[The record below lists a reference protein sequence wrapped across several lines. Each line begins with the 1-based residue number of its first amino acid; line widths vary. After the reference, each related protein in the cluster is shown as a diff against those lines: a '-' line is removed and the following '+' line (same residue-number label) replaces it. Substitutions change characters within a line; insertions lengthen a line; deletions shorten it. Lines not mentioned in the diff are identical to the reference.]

1 MALLSLFA
9 AARAFADLNSPA
21 VVAGSATVA
30 TQGSTTTVN
39 QTSARA
45 VINWQDFSI
54 AAGDL
59 MRFVQPDATS
69 ATLNRVVG
77 TASSSL
83 LGGLE
88 ANGRIY
94 LINPNGVLIG
104 AGARIDTAGFLA
116 ATLDV
121 TDADFMRGGDL
132 LFTGDS
138 AAAVQNLGSI
148 NALGGDIFLIAR
160 KVENAGTLHAPQGTA
175 ALAAGSEVLLTTGGD
190 ERVFVRA
197 GTTAGEIASSGAI
210 TSATAEL
217 KAAGGNSYALAINHT
232 GVVRATGTAVRD
244 GQVWLVADGGAVRSS
259 GGISAASHDGARGGE
274 VRVLGD
280 EVTLANGAR
289 IDVSGRHAGG
299 TALIG
304 GDYQGAN
311 AAVLNAEKTVI
322 ESGAS
327 IRADATEAGDG
338 GRVIVWADGS
348 TSFRGD
354 ISARGG
360 EAGGDGGFAEV
371 SGKNFLNYRGTVD
384 LRAPAGRTGT
394 LLLDPDDIIIV
405 PAGPD
410 LNGDTVTGDDLLG
423 NIAAYEFPGLVSVI
437 TAGAVSS
444 FLGGANL
451 SLAATSSITV
461 QSAITWSAGTTLTL
475 NAGNS
480 IAVNATINGGALG
493 STSLISGG
501 TINLNGSVVG
511 SLLTLNHASALSQ
524 TAGTVSVTQLNLQGA
539 GNVGTSGVPLAT
551 DLGTVVLNKSGGNT
565 FISDLGAFTL
575 QGTSAGAT
583 TVYAN
588 NTITLGSLSSSALT
602 VQSFGN
608 IAVNSLATVSTSGG
622 ALTLNSDAFDAGSGN
637 ITLNSGSS
645 LISNGGNITLG
656 GGASP
661 TTTAASGTSRG
672 IQLNGAT
679 INSGSGNISLRGR
692 ATSNGFGVD
701 LLNGA
706 SITTTTGAISVV
718 GTAVGSGSTR
728 RGVSLTGS
736 SITTQTGAI
745 TLNGTVTN
753 GSMDAFG
760 VITLGGSSIASTGA
774 SGAGAINITGAV
786 NNSSQS
792 SGDNQAGVDLEGG
805 VSVTSVSADIN
816 VTGTGGWSSSVGA
829 HGIAVNGTIASS
841 GGGAVTLTGTTVA
854 TSPSAQGIRTFGT
867 TNLGSATGTGTLT
880 LIANTMDLAGTT
892 ALRGTGGLV
901 IRPFTATTEMGV
913 GTGESGTLQLS
924 NAELDTIAD
933 GFSQITFGGSTTG
946 TIRTGTYIFK
956 DPVRFQNNN
965 NIFFNGALATGS
977 GGQAGTVNAVTT
989 GSILFG
995 TGASITTQGQ
1005 AVVLHAD
1012 SDSVD
1017 GGNIRIRDASIT
1029 TNGGAITLGGNN
1041 DPASQPARG
1050 VVGGG
1055 HVSDMSGIYLNR
1067 ATLNS
1072 GGGNISFNG
1081 RGATGSVAD
1090 AAGVMIENGSSIDS
1104 GTGTISI
1111 TGTGVGSNAGHIG
1124 INIRAVDAFGGASQ
1138 GGSTL
1143 TSANT
1148 GSLAIHLTG
1157 TGSSSGTNSAGVVVQ
1172 GASSLNASAGG
1183 SWIVGTGSGTDA
1195 ANHGIS
1201 LLTGASITATN
1212 ELLSFTGTGGTN
1224 AQGINVTGSSTIT
1237 SGSGNLSLAADTMN
1251 LAGSSISGPGTLY
1264 VRTRSAGT
1272 SLGLGDGA
1280 AGSLHL
1286 SNAELATIAN
1296 GFELLD
1302 FGTGN
1307 GHGTV
1312 DVRTVAFKDA
1322 VTINVASGTG
1332 TIQVNGALSTGS
1344 GNESGAIT
1352 LNAGADILVAGTG
1365 SVTTQGQAITLDSDR
1380 DNSGEGG
1387 IKLNIG
1393 SWLLS
1398 NGGNITLE
1406 GGSASNGYARGS
1418 AATDFRGIHIIGSN
1432 ISSGAGNIT
1441 LRGTGGTPGN
1451 SDAPVGVDIVGSSFV
1466 QTSSGSLTINGVG
1479 GAGNTALGVS
1489 IFNNA
1494 QVRTTGGGSIN
1505 ITGSSAAT
1513 GTFAAGVN
1521 IETGASVAAQN
1532 GGGVTLTG
1540 TGSSGGAGAL
1550 NHGVVIQN
1558 SSLVV
1563 ASGTGGLTIQGTA
1576 GAGSSGIATLI
1587 GTNFI
1592 GNTVASNFTG
1602 PLTLTADTL
1611 SLANVLIRGAGTL
1624 LIQPLNASTTMGVGD
1639 GATGTF
1645 NLTNTELGT
1654 IQDGFSFITIGRTDS
1669 SGAMTIGTAAF
1680 KDNVTLR
1687 SMSGGSGSI
1696 TVNGPLST
1704 GSSSAAGSITLISG
1718 ANTTIAS
1725 GGSITTQGSNVTVS
1739 ASGEFNQNAGTTIAT
1754 NGGSFSATMA
1764 TGATLGGTINA
1775 GAGLVTL
1782 NNAANSI
1789 DDSTGGTI
1797 NAGSLRLLGT
1807 TNVTLDNATHTVGTV
1822 AGSVTGNVTLNSDAL
1837 TVGTAGPTTGL
1848 NVGANNVTL
1857 RTRTGDLTLASGASI
1872 VSTAASGT
1880 SITLVSA
1887 DQFINNAGAS
1897 ALDPG
1902 SGRFLVWSQTPVND
1916 TRGGIPYDFKQYNA
1930 TFGVTTPAQSSGN
1943 GFLYTLAP
1951 TITTSLARSV
1961 SRTYNGTDAATLTGT
1976 NYLTAGAVDSDVVT
1990 LTLPTAGTFDTRH
2003 VGTGKT
2009 VFVTGL
2015 AIDSVTNGSAAVYGY
2030 QLSTTTLSGPIGTI
2044 TPATLT
2050 PGLTGTVTK
2059 VYDATTAAT
2068 LANENYTLGGIF
2080 LSDVVNLN
2088 NPTSGTYDN
2097 ANAGTGKTITVTGLA
2112 ISGADAGN
2120 YTLSSTSA
2128 SGAIG
2133 TITPKNV
2140 VVTALGG
2147 GSIYGAGGTNPGLT
2161 ATGLVGGQDESVLTG
2176 LANDFAITTTTNAG
2190 SYTLS
2195 VVGTLTNGN
2204 YNVTTRND
2212 GTWVVSPKDIVVT
2225 ANGGT
2230 SIYGAG
2236 GTNPGFTA
2244 TGLVNAQD
2252 ESVLTGLA
2260 NNFAITTATNA
2271 GSYTLAVT
2279 GTLTNGNYN
2288 VTTRNDGTWV
2298 VSPKDI
2304 VVTATGGT
2312 STYGDSPTN
2321 PGFTATGLVNSQDVS
2336 VLTGLANNFAITNTT
2351 NAGGYTLAV
2360 TGTLTNGNYNVI
2372 TSNTGSWTVS
2382 PKDITVTAN
2391 GGTSIYGAGG
2401 TNPGFTATGLVNAQD
2416 ESVLTGLANNFAITT
2431 ATNAGSY
2438 TLAVTGTLT
2447 NGNYNVTTRNDGTW
2461 VVSPKD
2467 IVVTATGGTSTYG
2480 DSPTNPGFT
2489 ATGLVNGQD
2498 ESVLTGLANNF
2509 AITNTTN
2516 AGSHTLAVTGA
2527 LTNGNYHITTRNDG
2541 TWVVSP
2547 KGITVTA
2554 LGGRSSYGSSPA
2566 NPGFTATGLVNGQDV
2581 SVLTGLATDFPI
2593 TATTTAGNYTLS
2605 VVGALTNGNY
2615 TVTARNTALW
2625 EVFGGILTITAN
2637 NATRLYGGANPVF
2650 TATYSGFVGND
2661 NASLVSGLMFTTTAT
2676 ASSGVGTYSITP
2688 SGAVV
2693 PNYQLVFVP
2702 GTLTITPAP
2711 LTIAAQDATRT
2722 FGAANPAFG
2731 ATFTGFVN
2739 NDTSAVVSGLTFTTP
2754 ATPASLVGNYA
2765 ITPGGASAANYAI
2778 SYLPGTLRVTA
2789 PLVIVQDLPAP
2800 VPTINNAPVMTA
2812 DYAVVVIGDRL
2823 LLVPISNG
2831 RDRAPALN
2839 DSLANTLG
2847 TVATL
2852 PRMEEGTLLLGAA
2865 LNALAAGGGEVVA
2878 VLGGQTGSGS
2888 GGGLALEQMPNEQG
2902 LYREATVAAGR
2913 FEVVYREVI
2922 DHVREIAATHTAL
2935 GSSYYD
2941 FADTDP
2947 PRVILVRSTNN
2958 LNGEQTPD
2966 NRPGRSRE

>member
-244 GQVWLVADGGAVRSS
+244 GQVWLVADGGAVRLS

-360 EAGGDGGFAEV
+360 VASGDGGFAEV
-371 SGKNFLNYRGTVD
+371 SGKDFLNYRGTVD

-394 LLLDPDDIIIV
+394 LLLDPDDIII
-405 PAGPD
+405 AASNPD
-410 LNGDTVTGDDLLG
+410 LNGDGSVGPDVIG
-423 NIAAYEFPGLVSVI
+423 NIAAGDFPGAVSVI
-437 TAGAVSS
+437 TATEVSNI
-444 FLGGANL
+444 LGSASL

-461 QSAITWSAGTTLTL
+461 NSAVSWAAATTLTL

-501 TINLNGSVVG
+501 TINLGASVVG
-511 SLLTLNHASALSQ
+511 SIFTLNHAGALTQ

-575 QGTSAGAT
+575 QGTSGGAT

-602 VQSFGN
+602 VRSFGN
-608 IAVNSLATVSTSGG
+608 IVVNSLATISTSGG
-622 ALTLNSDAFDAGSGN
+622 ALTLNSDAFAAGSGN
-637 ITLNSGSS
+637 ITLNSDSS
-645 LISNGGNITLG
+645 LISNGGNIVLG
-656 GGASP
+656 GGADP
-661 TTTAASGTSRG
+661 ATTAARGAVYGVRLNSATLNAGTGSISIRGQATGTTGNSNYGVNLYGTTVQTSGTGG
-672 IQLNGAT
+672 ITIVGTGAPSAGNTNYGVGINTDALVQSTGGAIT
-679 INSGSGNISLRGR
+679 ITGTGGGTTGSYFNDGVAIHWGGAVTSATGSISITGI
-692 ATSNGFGVD
+692 AGVSDGVNMSNGVSFQGSAGKVESTGTASILISGVGTGAVSTGIY
-701 LLNGA
+701 LGNATTIGGA
-706 SITTTTGAISVV
+706 SA
-718 GTAVGSGSTR
+718 A
-728 RGVSLTGS
+728 
-736 SITTQTGAI
+736 GAI
-745 TLNGTVTN
+745 TLDADGMDFSSGTIQ
-753 GSMDAFG
+753 G
-760 VITLGGSSIASTGA
+760 TGA
-774 SGAGAINITGAV
+774 LTIRPRTSTTSLGLAGAA
-786 NNSSQS
+786 
-792 SGDNQAGVDLEGG
+792 
-805 VSVTSVSADIN
+805 
-816 VTGTGGWSSSVGA
+816 
-829 HGIAVNGTIASS
+829 
-841 GGGAVTLTGTTVA
+841 
-854 TSPSAQGIRTFGT
+854 
-867 TNLGSATGTGTLT
+867 GTLN
-880 LIANTMDLAGTT
+880 LT
-892 ALRGTGGLV
+892 A
-901 IRPFTATTEMGV
+901 
-913 GTGESGTLQLS
+913 
-924 NAELDTIAD
+924 AELDRIMD
-933 GFSQITFGGSTTG
+933 GFSQITFGSASTGTLTTG
-946 TIRTGTYIFK
+946 SYTFK

-1521 IETGASVAAQN
+1521 IETGASVAAQG

-1576 GAGSSGIATLI
+1576 GAGSSGIATLT

-2288 VTTRNDGTWV
+2288 VTTRDDGTWV

-2312 STYGDSPTN
+2312 STYGDSPSN

-2360 TGTLTNGNYNVI
+2360 TGTLTNGNYNVV

-2447 NGNYNVTTRNDGTW
+2447 NGNYNVTTRDDGTW